1 MVMIRKGTL
10 TKLKDMGFASNVK
23 MGVWTFTYAKAEEG
37 IIVPAK
43 GQEQILNFAY
53 IDGERIEGEA
63 SSEVIATATELLYA
77 DLYPKTERQKKNK
90 KLGPHAEIATPN
102 DQEVRECVD
111 DIDTA
116 LSVMQDNITIDAVST
131 HPGAIQVLL
140 TLQKTPETYIKHLTV
155 AKAKNGKPA
164 AIVPYVDGQYM
175 TRALNFAFLFDWS
188 FEVPETRQDGD
199 FFTALGLLT
208 VNLDGKTITKSQ
220 WGSQKMRAG
229 MELGDAL
236 KGATTDALKK
246 CASMFGI
253 AADVYAGEV

>member
-1 MVMIRKGTL
+1 MRSINKQYTDQLEAMNLSITFSKGMYTIVD
-10 TKLKDMGFASNVK
+10 KVAQ
-23 MGVWTFTYAKAEEG
+23 EG
-37 IIVPAK
+37 IILSCENEEYIIDNFTFIN
-43 GQEQILNFAY
+43 GEQMI
-53 IDGERIEGEA
+53 GEA
-63 SSEVIATATELLYA
+63 SSDNIFDAINYLEDALNIGAPAS
-77 DLYPKTERQKKNK
+77 K
-90 KLGPHAEIATPN
+90 AEITTP
-102 DQEVRECVD
+102 DKREVEDV
-111 DIDTA
+111 IENVETA
-116 LSVMQDNITIDAVST
+116 LSVMQDNITIDAVSA
-131 HPGAIQVLL
+131 HPGAIKVLL
-140 TLQKTPETYIKHLTV
+140 TLQKTPKAYIKSLKV
-155 AKAKNGKPA
+155 ANAKGSKPA
-164 AIVPYVDGQYM
+164 VFVPYVDGQYM

-188 FEVPETRQDGD
+188 FEVPETRQDGE

>member
-1 MVMIRKGTL
+1 MEAINRKFVKHLEKMEFNANFAHGFYTFANKLAGEGFTL
-10 TKLKDMGFASNVK
+10 RVDNDEFTIQNFAFINGEQVYGEAASESV
-23 MGVWTFTYAKAEEG
+23 VEG
-37 IIVPAK
+37 IQYLEDV
-43 GQEQILNFAY
+43 LNMNVQ
-53 IDGERIEGEA
+53 D
-63 SSEVIATATELLYA
+63 T
-77 DLYPKTERQKKNK
+77 QQ
-90 KLGPHAEIATPN
+90 KLGPHAEIATFAEDGRSTVTDKITKRDLELRTN
-102 DQEVRECVD
+102 AIE
-111 DIDTA
+111 T
-116 LSVMQDNITIDAVST
+116 LLMMQTTD
-131 HPGAIQVLL
+131 P
-140 TLQKTPETYIKHLTV
+140 KYIKTRPGPKKTTLS
-155 AKAKNGKPA
+155 
-164 AIVPYVDGQYM
+164 YVDGTYM

-188 FEVPETRQDGD
+188 FEVPETRQDGE

>member
-1 MVMIRKGTL
+1 MEAINSEFVTYL
-10 TKLKDMGFASNVK
+10 ENVGFNANFSH
-23 MGVWTFTYAKAEEG
+23 GFYTFANKTAGEG
-37 IIVPAK
+37 FVLRVDNDEFII
-43 GQEQILNFAY
+43 QNFAF
-53 IDGERIEGEA
+53 IDGEQVHGEA
-63 SSEVIATATELLYA
+63 ASEAVALGIQYLEDVLNMNVQDT
-77 DLYPKTERQKKNK
+77 QQ
-90 KLGPHAEIATPN
+90 KLGPYAEVVTPT

-116 LSVMQDNITIDAVST
+116 LSVMQDNITIDAVSA
-131 HPGAIQVLL
+131 HPGAIKVLL
-140 TLQKTPETYIKHLTV
+140 TLQKTPEAYIKSLKV
-155 AKAKNGKPA
+155 ANAKGSKPA
-164 AIVPYVDGQYM
+164 VFVPYVDGQYI

-188 FEVPETRQDGD
+188 FEVPETRQDGE